1 MPAITIVTNHIN
13 MEWSV
18 TPENREALLAELMEV
33 LEEWAE
39 TTRIPFDLRID

>member
-1 MPAITIVTNHIN
+1 MSAITIVTNFIN

-18 TPENREALLAELMEV
+18 RPEDREALLAELMEV